1 MKKILFLA
9 VMVVTL
15 ISLPKEVKAEEIY
28 KAKATAYSYNSGTTA
43 TGTIPTEGRTVA
55 SKREYFGKVM
65 QIWLDDGDGLIK
77 PENFLGSYV
86 VEDIGAEPI
95 KKGYVIDVFIKDYD
109 RAVNFGCKRII
120 YKVVD
125 ANG

>member
-1 MKKILFLA
+1 MKKILLA
-9 VMVVTL
+9 VIMAATLLSVT
-15 ISLPKEVKAEEIY
+15 KEVKAEEIH
-28 KAKATAYSYNSGTTA
+28 KAKATAYCYNSGTTA

-65 QIWLDDGDGLIK
+65 MIWLDDGDGLVK
-77 PENFLGSYV
+77 PENFIGSYV

-95 KKGYVIDVFIKDYD
+95 KKGYVIDIFIKDYD
-109 RAVNFGCKRII
+109 RAKQFGCKQII
-120 YKVVD
+120 YNVVE

>member
-1 MKKILFLA
+1 MKKILFA
-9 VMVVTL
+9 VIMAATLLSVT
-15 ISLPKEVKAEEIY
+15 KEVKADDFC
-28 KAKATAYSYNSGTTA
+28 KAKATAYCYNSGTTA

-65 QIWLDDGDGLIK
+65 QIWIDDGDGLVK
-77 PENFLGSYV
+77 PENFIGSYV

-95 KKGYVIDVFIKDYD
+95 KKGYVIDIFIKDYD
-109 RAVNFGCKRII
+109 RAKQFGCKQII
-120 YKVVD
+120 YKVVE